1 MPQLFHII
9 GRLWLSH
16 ATAMAR
22 VPGPRVGRP
31 SALWRGARA
40 RMVRAHMKVSRLLL
54 VLAFIGISSLA
65 LAVSVGSTSFGLMT
79 ILGAVFG
86 AGPTDSGAQVVREVI
101 LDLRLPR
108 ALNAFSTGG
117 MLALAGVLMQVLLR
131 NPLADPYVLG
141 ISGGAAVAALGAML
155 LGLGGVLIDWSAGM
169 GALGATLLVF
179 ALAHARGGWTPQ
191 RLLLNGVV
199 VASGCTAMVSLMLA
213 LGEESRLRGMLFWL
227 MGDLS
232 FSEFSPASLVILL
245 LFGILAMAGAR
256 SLNVLAR
263 GDIESQSLGLALRP
277 ARVALFLATATLTA
291 TAVTTAGGIGFI
303 GLVTPHLV
311 RLLAGSNHRVVVPAS
326 ILLGGSLLTLA
337 DTLAR
342 VAAAPRVLPVGAL
355 TAIIG
360 VPLFLILLRRE
371 RHITF

>member
-1 MPQLFHII
+1 MK
-9 GRLWLSH
+9 
-16 ATAMAR
+16 AR
-22 VPGPRVGRP
+22 
-31 SALWRGARA
+31 
-40 RMVRAHMKVSRLLL
+40 RLLPL
-54 VLAFIGISSLA
+54 LSLLALLSLC
-65 LAVSVGSTSFGLMT
+65 LAVSVGSSSLRPD
-79 ILGAVFG
+79 AVLAAL
-86 AGPTDSGAQVVREVI
+86 AGGHDPVTREVV

-117 MLALAGVLMQVLLR
+117 LLALAGVLMQVLLR

-155 LGLGGVLIDWSAGM
+155 LGFGGLIIDWAAGT

-199 VASGCTAMVSLMLA
+199 VASGCAAVVSLMLA
-213 LGEESRLRGMLFWL
+213 LGDENRLRGMLFWL

-232 FSEFSPASLVILL
+232 FAPFSPAALGMLVVV
-245 LFGILAMAGAR
+245 GGLAAAGAR
-256 SLNVLAR
+256 TLNVLAR
-263 GDIESQSLGLALRP
+263 GEIESQSLGVAVSP
-277 ARVALFLATATLTA
+277 ARIALFGATAALTA

-311 RLLAGSNHRVVVPAS
+311 RRVAGGNHRIVVPAS
-326 ILLGGSLLTLA
+326 ILLGGTLLTLA

-342 VAAAPRVLPVGAL
+342 IAAAPRQLPVGAL
-355 TAIIG
+355 TALIG
-360 VPLFLILLRRE
+360 VPLFLILMRRE
-371 RHITF
+371 RRITS

>member
-1 MPQLFHII
+1 MKA
-9 GRLWLSH
+9 GRLL
-16 ATAMAR
+16 
-22 VPGPRVGRP
+22 V
-31 SALWRGARA
+31 
-40 RMVRAHMKVSRLLL
+40 
-54 VLAFIGISSLA
+54 VLALIGMTSLA
-65 LAVSVGSTSFGLMT
+65 LAVAVGSTSFGVRTMLAAV
-79 ILGAVFG
+79 LGHGG
-86 AGPTDSGAQVVREVI
+86 ADAAPVRQVI
-101 LDLRLPR
+101 LELRLPR
-108 ALNAFSTGG
+108 ALNAFSIGG
-117 MLALAGVLMQVLLR
+117 LLALAGVLMQVLLR

-155 LGLGGVLIDWSAGM
+155 LGLGGYWVDSAAAC

-199 VASGCTAMVSLMLA
+199 VASGGAAVVSLMLA
-213 LGEESRLRGMLFWL
+213 LGDESRLRGMLFWL

-232 FSEFSPASLVILL
+232 FAAFSPAA
-245 LFGILAMAGAR
+245 LAMLLIVGLAALAGAR

-263 GDIESQSLGLALRP
+263 GEVESQSLGLSLKP
-277 ARVALFLATATLTA
+277 ARIALFCATAALTA
-291 TAVTTAGGIGFI
+291 TAVTIAGGIGFI

-311 RLLAGSNHRVVVPAS
+311 RLMAGSNHRIVVPGS

-342 VAAAPRVLPVGAL
+342 SAAAPRMLPVGAL
-355 TAIIG
+355 TALIG

-371 RHITF
+371 RRITF

>member
-1 MPQLFHII
+1 MK
-9 GRLWLSH
+9 
-16 ATAMAR
+16 AT
-22 VPGPRVGRP
+22 
-31 SALWRGARA
+31 
-40 RMVRAHMKVSRLLL
+40 RLLL
-54 VLAFIGISSLA
+54 LLA
-65 LAVSVGSTSFGLMT
+65 LIAIACLLLAISVGSTNYGVKALAAALVT
-79 ILGAVFG
+79 PGGPENGASL
-86 AGPTDSGAQVVREVI
+86 ARQVIFE
-101 LDLRLPR
+101 LRLPR

-117 MLALAGVLMQVLLR
+117 LLALAGVLMQVLLR

-155 LGLGGVLIDWSAGM
+155 LGFGSLFIDWAAGI
-169 GALGATLLVF
+169 GALGATVLVF

-199 VASGCTAMVSLMLA
+199 VASGCTAVVSLMLA
-213 LGEESRLRGMLFWL
+213 LGDESRLRGMLFWL

-232 FSEFSPASLVILL
+232 FADFSPTALGILLVI
-245 LFGILAMAGAR
+245 GTCAAAGAR

-263 GDIESQSLGLALRP
+263 GEVESQSLGLELMP
-277 ARVALFLATATLTA
+277 ARIALFCATAALTA
-291 TAVTTAGGIGFI
+291 TAVTTAGGVGFI

-311 RLLAGSNHRVVVPAS
+311 RLMAGSNHRVVVPAS

-342 VAAAPRVLPVGAL
+342 IAAAPRMLPVGAL
-355 TAIIG
+355 TALIG

-371 RHITF
+371 RRVTF

>member
-1 MPQLFHII
+1 
-9 GRLWLSH
+9 
-16 ATAMAR
+16 
-22 VPGPRVGRP
+22 
-31 SALWRGARA
+31 
-40 RMVRAHMKVSRLLL
+40 MKASRLLPL
-54 VLAFIGISSLA
+54 LCLIGIGSLF
-65 LAVSVGSTSFGLMT
+65 LAVSVGSSRFGVGT
-79 ILGAVFG
+79 AFG
-86 AGPTDSGAQVVREVI
+86 ALFGGQGALAREVI

-108 ALNAFSTGG
+108 ALNAFCTGG
-117 MLALAGVLMQVLLR
+117 LLALAGVLMQVLLR
-131 NPLADPYVLG
+131 NPLADPFVLG

-155 LGLGGVLIDWSAGM
+155 LGFGGYIIDGAAGA

-199 VASGCTAMVSLMLA
+199 VASGCTAVVSLMLA
-213 LGEESRLRGMLFWL
+213 LGDETRLRGMLFWL

-232 FSEFSPASLVILL
+232 FAPFSPTALAVLL
-245 LFGILAMAGAR
+245 LVGVFATAGAR

-263 GDIESQSLGLALRP
+263 GEIESQTLGVALAP
-277 ARVALFLATATLTA
+277 ARIALFCSTAALTA

-311 RLLAGSNHRVVVPAS
+311 RLLAGSNHRIVVPAS

-342 VAAAPRVLPVGAL
+342 VAAAPRQLPVGAL
-355 TAIIG
+355 TALIG
-360 VPLFLILLRRE
+360 VPLFLILMRRE
-371 RHITF
+371 RRITF

>member
-1 MPQLFHII
+1 
-9 GRLWLSH
+9 
-16 ATAMAR
+16 
-22 VPGPRVGRP
+22 
-31 SALWRGARA
+31 
-40 RMVRAHMKVSRLLL
+40 MKPSRLLAL
-54 VLAFIGISSLA
+54 LSLLAVLSLGM
-65 LAVSVGSTSFGLMT
+65 AVSVGSTSLR
-79 ILGAVFG
+79 LDAVFTALLRG
-86 AGPTDSGAQVVREVI
+86 GDPMVREVV

-117 MLALAGVLMQVLLR
+117 LLALAGVLMQVLLR

-155 LGLGGVLIDWSAGM
+155 LGLGGWIVDWAAGT

-199 VASGCTAMVSLMLA
+199 VASGCSAVVSLMLA
-213 LGEESRLRGMLFWL
+213 LGDETRLRGMLFWL

-232 FSEFSPASLVILL
+232 FAPFSPLALGMTVVIGG
-245 LFGILAMAGAR
+245 FAIAGAR

-263 GDIESQSLGLALRP
+263 GEIESQSLG
-277 ARVALFLATATLTA
+277 VALQPSRIALFCATAALTA
-291 TAVTTAGGIGFI
+291 TAVITAGGIGFI

-311 RLLAGSNHRVVVPAS
+311 RLVAGSNHRIVVPAS
-326 ILLGGSLLTLA
+326 ILLGGALLTLA

-342 VAAAPRVLPVGAL
+342 TAASPRQLPVGAL
-355 TAIIG
+355 TALIG
-360 VPLFLILLRRE
+360 VPLFLILMRRE
-371 RHITF
+371 RRTTS

>member
-1 MPQLFHII
+1 
-9 GRLWLSH
+9 
-16 ATAMAR
+16 
-22 VPGPRVGRP
+22 
-31 SALWRGARA
+31 
-40 RMVRAHMKVSRLLL
+40 MKASRLLPL
-54 VLAFIGISSLA
+54 LSM
-65 LAVSVGSTSFGLMT
+65 LAVLSVLLAISVGSTPLRVET
-79 ILGAVFG
+79 AVAALLRG
-86 AGPTDSGAQVVREVI
+86 QDPVAREVI
-101 LDLRLPR
+101 LNLRLPR

-117 MLALAGVLMQVLLR
+117 LLALAGVLMQVLLR

-155 LGLGGVLIDWSAGM
+155 LGFGGLMVDGAAGT

-199 VASGCTAMVSLMLA
+199 VASGCAAVVSLMLA
-213 LGEESRLRGMLFWL
+213 LGDESRLRGMLFWL

-232 FSEFSPASLVILL
+232 FSQFSPMALALL
-245 LFGILAMAGAR
+245 LIVGAFATAGAR

-263 GDIESQSLGLALRP
+263 GEVESQSLGVALAP
-277 ARVALFLATATLTA
+277 ARIALFCATAALTA

-311 RLLAGSNHRVVVPAS
+311 RLLAGSNHRIVIPGS
-326 ILLGGSLLTLA
+326 ILLGGALLTLA

-342 VAAAPRVLPVGAL
+342 IAVPPRQLPVGAL
-355 TAIIG
+355 TALIG
-360 VPLFLILLRRE
+360 VPLFLILMRRE
-371 RHITF
+371 RRITF

>member
-1 MPQLFHII
+1 MLAAVLGH
-9 GRLWLSH
+9 G
-16 ATAMAR
+16 
-22 VPGPRVGRP
+22 
-31 SALWRGARA
+31 GADA
-40 RMVRAHMKVSRLLL
+40 APVR
-54 VLAFIGISSLA
+54 
-65 LAVSVGSTSFGLMT
+65 
-79 ILGAVFG
+79 
-86 AGPTDSGAQVVREVI
+86 QVI
-101 LDLRLPR
+101 LELRLPR
-108 ALNAFSTGG
+108 ALNAFSIGG
-117 MLALAGVLMQVLLR
+117 LLALAGVLMQVLLR

-155 LGLGGVLIDWSAGM
+155 LGLGGYWVDSAAAC

-199 VASGCTAMVSLMLA
+199 VASGGAAVVSLMLA
-213 LGEESRLRGMLFWL
+213 LGDESRLRGMLFWL

-232 FSEFSPASLVILL
+232 FAAFSPAA
-245 LFGILAMAGAR
+245 LAMLLIVGLAALAGAR

-263 GDIESQSLGLALRP
+263 GEVESQSLGLSLKP
-277 ARVALFLATATLTA
+277 ARIALFCATAALTA
-291 TAVTTAGGIGFI
+291 TAVTIAGGIGFI

-311 RLLAGSNHRVVVPAS
+311 RLMAGSNHRIVVPGS

-342 VAAAPRVLPVGAL
+342 SAAAPRMLPVGAL
-355 TAIIG
+355 TALIG

-371 RHITF
+371 RRITF